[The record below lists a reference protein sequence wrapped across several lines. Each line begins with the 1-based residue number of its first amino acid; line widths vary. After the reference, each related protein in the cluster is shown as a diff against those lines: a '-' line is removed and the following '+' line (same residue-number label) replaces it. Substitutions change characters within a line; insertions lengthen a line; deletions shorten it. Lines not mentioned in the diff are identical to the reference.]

1 MADDDS
7 GLPLPQNYIDAVKRF
22 EGFTPKAS
30 WDVNN
35 YRNGYGTN
43 ALYPGEAI
51 NQDEAT
57 ARLHR
62 ELGTAAG
69 LVDARYPGLPEGH
82 RAALTSLTYN
92 AGPGWMNQGLG
103 AAVGAGDWGR
113 ARDLLLGYN
122 HSAGR
127 VLPGLTDRRNTEASW
142 MYGEGGPPGAPTPA
156 ASPSLP
162 NPAVA
167 LAQAQVPS
175 APFLPGAAQ
184 APGAAA
190 APASPAQG
198 IAGDIQREG
207 QDLLNPNFA
216 KASAMP
222 KLQLPPAFR
231 PRVAPFQHQLATLK
245 APLFFPRG

>member
-51 NQDEAT
+51 DQAT
-57 ARLHR
+57 ATDRLHG
-62 ELGTAAG
+62 ELGSAAG

-103 AAVGAGDWGR
+103 AAVGAGDWGK
-113 ARDLLLGYN
+113 ARDLLVNYN

-142 MYGEGGPPGAPTPA
+142 MFGEGGPPGAPV
-156 ASPSLP
+156 SPGVA
-162 NPAVA
+162 PAVA
-167 LAQAQVPS
+167 LAQAQPQS
-175 APFLPGAAQ
+175 PAFFPGAAP
-184 APGAAA
+184 APVAA
-190 APASPAQG
+190 APPATPAEG
-198 IAGDIQREG
+198 VAGDVQRAG
-207 QDLLNPNFA
+207 QDMLAP
-216 KASAMP
+216 KASADKLM
-222 KLQLPPAFR
+222 KLQLPPPFR
-231 PRVAPFQHQLATLK
+231 PRVPQLPNTLATLK
-245 APLFFPRG
+245 PTLFFPRG